1 MPSSAWFSFKKMV
14 ESMKKDFPH
23 SFVSGPGDGI
33 DEAILTWDN
42 DGYLLLAF
50 PCKDPRENH
59 REIYKSGKLH
69 KHIDDGLW
77 HIIVTPDGGQAV
89 VSQ

>member
-14 ESMKKDFPH
+14 ESMKRDFPKN
-23 SFVSGPGDGI
+23 FISGPGDGI

-42 DGYLLLAF
+42 QGYLLLAF
-50 PCKDPRENH
+50 PCKDQRENH
-59 REIYKSGKLH
+59 REIYKNGKVH
-69 KHIDDGLW
+69 RHIDDGLW
-77 HIIVTPDGGQAV
+77 HIVITSGDREV